1 MDDECTRYRLP
12 RQVFTQEIQEI
23 ISREMKK
30 QDIDLAPLPKKNLK
44 ELVEVSKI
52 ILEKG
57 VPDHLVVK
65 KLSSKLGYGVFLHPD
80 ADPITIGS
88 LIAPYSGEVNMA
100 PQNEPDDSAYAF
112 AAISDILLKKEE
124 HPLIDQTRKYHPNRH
139 YVLNLDAKDR
149 GNFTRFINHSIQ
161 PNIEAEFFKVSKNA
175 LGLKK
180 SPIEVFYRA
189 SKKIMP
195 GEQLLVCYEDEE
207 ETYWKPFNIKPF
219 PMTPQTFT
227 LDDKLNIIKS
237 DR

>member
-30 QDIDLAPLPKKNLK
+30 QDIDLASLPKKNLK
-44 ELVEVSKI
+44 ELVEVSKVI
-52 ILEKG
+52 IEKG
-57 VPDHLVVK
+57 VPDHLIVK
-65 KLSSKLGYGVFLHPD
+65 RLSDELGYGVFLHPD
-80 ADPITIGS
+80 ADPITKGT
-88 LIAPYSGEVNMA
+88 LIAAYSGEVSMA

-124 HPLIDQTRKYHPNRH
+124 HPLIDKARKYHPSRR

-149 GNFTRFINHSIQ
+149 GNFTRFINHSVQ

-180 SPIEVFYRA
+180 SPIEVFYRV

-207 ETYWKPFNIKPF
+207 ESYWKPFKIKPF

-227 LDDKLNIIKS
+227 LDDKLNIMKS